1 MRLSKEKA
9 EMLGFEEGCVTKNRE
24 IESIRKCVHGE
35 LLDMVAD
42 FGTEDPVVRTLEIL
56 GCVR

>member
-1 MRLSKEKA
+1 MTE
-9 EMLGFEEGCVTKNRE
+9 NRE